1 MSSWHLLDDDLG
13 RYIAGTAPP
22 PLLWSVEAHLLACG
36 PCRERLATSYSGT
49 RDSWQR
55 LDVALDEPR
64 AGRVEALLVRL
75 GVSDVT
81 ARLLAATWVL
91 RASWL
96 AAVVVT
102 LALVA
107 AITQLSPMFVAP
119 LPFLAIAPLVPVAG
133 VAATF
138 HRGVDPTGEIA
149 VVAPASTFRL
159 AALRSVAVA
168 ATSTVVTALAALA
181 LPRFGAAALAWLVP
195 SWVLTALCLT
205 LLRRLTP
212 VWAAATVGAGWLL
225 VLALISRPETGT
237 SALFGAAGQLVVAGL
252 GVLAVAVLVRGRADI
267 ERVGR

>member
-1 MSSWHLLDDDLG
+1 MAVPAAAGADRHHAVRGGAGAARRRARRPGRLPGPARARAARGDRGHRPRWAEHKGGRRAARHSRGNGQDPGPAGPRTSPGGSGMSSWHLLDDDLG

-36 PCRERLATSYSGT
+36 ACRERLATSYSGT

-107 AITQLSPMFVAP
+107 AITQLSPMFVA
-119 LPFLAIAPLVPVAG
+119 
-133 VAATF
+133 
-138 HRGVDPTGEIA
+138 
-149 VVAPASTFRL
+149 
-159 AALRSVAVA
+159 
-168 ATSTVVTALAALA
+168 
-181 LPRFGAAALAWLVP
+181 
-195 SWVLTALCLT
+195 
-205 LLRRLTP
+205 
-212 VWAAATVGAGWLL
+212 
-225 VLALISRPETGT
+225 
-237 SALFGAAGQLVVAGL
+237 
-252 GVLAVAVLVRGRADI
+252 
-267 ERVGR
+267 